1 MNILGISYNYHDAAA
16 CLIRDGQPLAAAEEE
31 RFSRRKH
38 DARFPRHAIAYCL
51 QEAGIRAADLDAIA
65 FYEKPA
71 RKLAR
76 VLQIGRQYAPAS
88 NTNVVTQFSHV
99 INTGINVEQA
109 IRRKL
114 QFDGRFLFC
123 EHHLAHAA
131 SAFFVSPFKE
141 AAILTIDGVGEWSTC
156 AEFDGCDNSIEVYR
170 EIHYPHSLGLL
181 YSTITSYL
189 GFKVND
195 DEYKVMGLASY
206 GKPRFRNEV
215 EKLVRIESDGSFT
228 LTLSYFAFM
237 FDRHKMY
244 TEKLEELLGPARFS
258 KETITDR
265 HRDIAASIQQVTE
278 DILVEMARSC
288 RERTAQRNLCLAGG
302 VAQNCVANSRILD
315 RSGFE
320 NVFVQP
326 APGDSGAAMGAA
338 LWASHQILHETRQI
352 GEHHTLLGP
361 AFSEEDIAQ
370 SLERFGMNYVRLDE
384 EQLCT
389 RVASM
394 ISQNFVIGWFQ
405 GRMEFGPRAL
415 GSRSILANPCSP
427 DMKDILNARVKFRE
441 EFRPFA
447 PAVTEEAASNYFE
460 LSGRSPFMLFT
471 PKVRPEHAGAIPSVT
486 HIDGTARV
494 QTVSKIGHPL
504 FHRLIES
511 FAKISGTP
519 VLINTSFNV
528 RGEPIV
534 CTPDDAINCFLATDI
549 DFLAIGPFLVTK
561 ALPCKTM
568 TSRTTGEKEP

>member
-1 MNILGISYNYHDAAA
+1 MDILGISYNYHDAAA
-16 CLIRDGQPLAAAEEE
+16 CLVQDGRALAAAEEE

-38 DARFPRHAIAYCL
+38 DAEFPRHAIAYCL
-51 QEAGIRAADLDAIA
+51 REAGLEAAALDAIA

-71 RKLAR
+71 RKLER
-76 VLQIGRQYAPAS
+76 VLQIGKQYAPSS
-88 NTNVVTQFSHV
+88 NDNIVAQFSQV
-99 INTGINVEQA
+99 INSGINVERK
-109 IRRKL
+109 IRRELK
-114 QFDGRFLFC
+114 FEGPIYFC

-131 SAFFVSPFKE
+131 SAFFVSPFE
-141 AAILTIDGVGEWSTC
+141 HAAILTVDGVGEWATC
-156 AEFDGCDNSIEVYR
+156 ADFIGRGDSIEPQR

-189 GFKVND
+189 GFQVND

-206 GKPRFRNEV
+206 GKARFRKEM
-215 EKLVRIESDGSFT
+215 EELVQIRADGSIT
-228 LTLSYFAFM
+228 LALPYFAFM
-237 FDRHKMY
+237 FNRQKMY
-244 TEKLEELLGPARFS
+244 TEKLEELLGPARFP

-265 HRDIAASIQQVTE
+265 HRDIAASIQSVTE
-278 DILVEMARSC
+278 DILAAMACSC
-288 RERTAQRNLCLAGG
+288 RERTAQKNLCLAGG
-302 VAQNCVANSRILD
+302 VAQNCVANSRILE

-320 NVFVQP
+320 HVFVQP

-338 LWASHQILHETRQI
+338 LWASHQISRVPRRI
-352 GEHHTLLGP
+352 GDHHTLLGP
-361 AFSEEDIAQ
+361 AFSEQEIAA
-370 SLERFGMNYVRLDE
+370 SLDRVGMSYVRLNQE
-384 EQLCT
+384 ALCH
-389 RVASM
+389 RVALL
-394 ISQNFVIGWFQ
+394 ISKNFVIGWFQ

-415 GSRSILANPCSP
+415 GSRSILANPCAP

-447 PAVTEEAASNYFE
+447 PAVTEEAAPAYFD

-471 PKVRPEHAGAIPSVT
+471 PRVRPERAGEIPSVT
-486 HIDGTARV
+486 HVDGTARV
-494 QTVSKIGHPL
+494 QTVSKVEHPL

-534 CTPDDAINCFLATDI
+534 CTPDDAIKCFSATDI

-561 ALPCKTM
+561 A
-568 TSRTTGEKEP
+568 